1 MATVSHRAYTVQ
13 YHGPSGCWYYHVDG
27 IKTTLPE
34 AVLLTRRLERNG
46 YGARLFPSTFTPPDT
61 TARQRLPHGWSV
73 VKADVTPAEE
83 WTVEEQLARE
93 G

>member
-1 MATVSHRAYTVQ
+1 MANVSLRAYTVQ
-13 YHGPSGCWYYHVDG
+13 YHGTSGRWYYHVDG

-34 AVLLTRRLERNG
+34 AVLLTRRLERDG

-61 TARQRLPHGWSV
+61 TEGPRLPRGWSV
-73 VKADVTPAEE
+73 VNDDMPVEE
-83 WTVEEQLARE
+83 WTVEEILARE